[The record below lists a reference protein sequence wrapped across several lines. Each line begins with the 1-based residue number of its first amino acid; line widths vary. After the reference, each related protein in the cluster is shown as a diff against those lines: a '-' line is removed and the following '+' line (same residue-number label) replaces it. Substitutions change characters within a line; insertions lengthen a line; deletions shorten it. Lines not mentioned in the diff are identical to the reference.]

1 MHPKCYGRKIKNLS
15 LGPGPGDIKE
25 GGRNREGYRK
35 SEAQVGNG
43 QMYDQKA
50 MDEALR
56 RCMKLGYA
64 TIPEFMIFS
73 GRPPESVKMPPFS
86 LLHAVSFPVSPYLF
100 PCSYVCPRLRNPFSC
115 IFFRFFYPRLEY
127 ISYICTVNI
136 NIRTMSTQVMTQ
148 QIAEYFKT
156 QPVLKAWLFGSF
168 ARGEERED
176 SDVDV
181 LVKFDRS
188 IPIGLFA
195 YVRMHREL
203 EEKLGRKVDLVE
215 EGTLRPA
222 AQQTA
227 NRDLKVIYERNY

>member
-1 MHPKCYGRKIKNLS
+1 MYKIRRFFVYLHRKISNS
-15 LGPGPGDIKE
+15 
-25 GGRNREGYRK
+25 
-35 SEAQVGNG
+35 Q
-43 QMYDQKA
+43 
-50 MDEALR
+50 
-56 RCMKLGYA
+56 
-64 TIPEFMIFS
+64 
-73 GRPPESVKMPPFS
+73 
-86 LLHAVSFPVSPYLF
+86 
-100 PCSYVCPRLRNPFSC
+100 
-115 IFFRFFYPRLEY
+115 
-127 ISYICTVNI
+127 
-136 NIRTMSTQVMTQ
+136 TMSTQAMTQ

-156 QPVLKAWLFGSF
+156 QPVLKAWLFGYF

-188 IPIGLFA
+188 MPIGLFA

-203 EEKLGRKVDLVE
+203 EEILGRKVDLVE

>member
-1 MHPKCYGRKIKNLS
+1 MSFTRKYSRSTIQYKKNDFCFVLCS
-15 LGPGPGDIKE
+15 LI
-25 GGRNREGYRK
+25 RIF
-35 SEAQVGNG
+35 A
-43 QMYDQKA
+43 
-50 MDEALR
+50 AL
-56 RCMKLGYA
+56 
-64 TIPEFMIFS
+64 
-73 GRPPESVKMPPFS
+73 
-86 LLHAVSFPVSPYLF
+86 
-100 PCSYVCPRLRNPFSC
+100 
-115 IFFRFFYPRLEY
+115 
-127 ISYICTVNI
+127 NI
-136 NIRTMSTQVMTQ
+136 NCQAMSTQAMTQ

-156 QPVLKAWLFGSF
+156 QPVLKAWIFGSF

-188 IPIGLFA
+188 RPIGLFA

-227 NRDLKVIYERNY
+227 NRDLKVIYERSY